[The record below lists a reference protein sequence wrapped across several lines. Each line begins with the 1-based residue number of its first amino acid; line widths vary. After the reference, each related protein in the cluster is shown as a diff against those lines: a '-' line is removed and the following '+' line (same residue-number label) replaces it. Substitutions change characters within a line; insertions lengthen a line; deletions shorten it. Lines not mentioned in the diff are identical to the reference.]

1 MSSSIREKIVGWL
14 TSAGYIV
21 APLQTRLP
29 PAAEWGVA
37 AMTPPPVQVKL
48 RVLGLK
54 GDLVVL
60 GLGVN
65 FSDTHKQLISNLPL
79 NKRVEFT
86 SELVGKLLAICPYC
100 RLAVQGGLQ
109 NPTAIAAEILYY
121 ADSIEKQRLIDDA
134 ARLVNIFML
143 INAELWRRFPEHH
156 VREKPS
162 EATSFM

>member
-1 MSSSIREKIVGWL
+1 MSLNIRERIVGWF

-21 APLQTRLP
+21 APLQARLP
-29 PAAEWGVA
+29 PTAEWGVA

-48 RVLGLK
+48 RILGLK
-54 GDLVVL
+54 GDLIVL

-65 FSDTHKQLISNLPL
+65 FSDKHKQLINNLSL
-79 NKRVEFT
+79 SERVEFT

-109 NPTAIAAEILYY
+109 SPTAIAAEILYY
-121 ADSIEKQRLIDDA
+121 ADSVEKQRLIDDA

-156 VREKPS
+156 AREKPS
-162 EATSFM
+162 EETSFM